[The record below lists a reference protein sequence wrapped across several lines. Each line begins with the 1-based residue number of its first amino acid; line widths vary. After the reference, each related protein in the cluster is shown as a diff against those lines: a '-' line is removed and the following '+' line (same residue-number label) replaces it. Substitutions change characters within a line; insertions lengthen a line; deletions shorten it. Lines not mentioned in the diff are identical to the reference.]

1 MNIVRR
7 ALLGLQSV
15 GVDRVLAMPDSS
27 HLVRR
32 AADDPHLSVEVDL
45 LRMTA
50 LYNEGDTVRAAAAMS
65 EEGVNCLITLGG
77 DGTNRAVAK
86 GSRDMPMVAIST
98 GTNNVFPVMVEGTI
112 AGMAAGLVASGVVP
126 LEEAAVRS
134 KTIAVIV
141 DGEDRDIALV
151 DVALSKE
158 RFVATR
164 AIWDM
169 NTIYEVFL
177 TRAEPSSIGLSS
189 IGARLQAVSLT
200 DGGGLHYRIAAL
212 RQAQNEREGEA
223 QDERE
228 GGALLDSRFR
238 GNDGMAQ
245 LYVRAP
251 IAPGSVPVVGIESWQ
266 RLADG
271 QRVAIERRH
280 STVALDGERSFS
292 VNPHNLLEIE
302 VRRDGPPVV
311 SVDAA
316 LASCRRC
323 GRVPC
328 LERPEKGRPAF
339 LPFLN
344 LPAVAEISPHPK
356 SKGIHGSGASPDMVY
371 NEPPQGILGTVDCP
385 VQWMSL
391 RVHQP
396 EGYCPDDDYVEA
408 HPVGILAASN

>member
-1 MNIVRR
+1 MALVGIIANPAASKDIRRLVAQGRVVPDWEKVNIVRR

-15 GVDRVLAMPDSS
+15 GIERVLAMPDSS

-45 LRMTA
+45 LTMTA
-50 LYNEGDTVRAAAAMS
+50 LFNEGDTVRAAAAMS
-65 EEGVNCLITLGG
+65 QEGVDCLITLGG

-86 GSRDMPMVAIST
+86 GARDIPMVAIST
-98 GTNNVFPVMVEGTI
+98 GTNNVFPVMVEGTT
-112 AGMAAGLVASGVVP
+112 AGMAAGLVATGAVP
-126 LEEAAVRS
+126 VEEAAVRS
-134 KTIAVIV
+134 KTIAVMV
-141 DGEDRDIALV
+141 DGEERDIALV

-189 IGARLQAVSLT
+189 IGARLEAVSLS
-200 DGGGLHYRIAAL
+200 DGGGLHYRIADV
-212 RQAQNEREGEA
+212 RQAEGE
-223 QDERE
+223 
-228 GGALLDSRFR
+228 GGDGGGLDSRFR
-238 GNDGMAQ
+238 GNDGGDEGAGTNDG
-245 LYVRAP
+245 LAEVYVRAP

-271 QRVAIERRH
+271 QRVAVERRH

-292 VNPHNLLEIE
+292 VNPGNLLEIE

-316 LASCRRC
+316 LRHAAAA
-323 GRVPC
+323 GVFRV
-328 LERPEKGRPAF
+328 
-339 LPFLN
+339 
-344 LPAVAEISPHPK
+344 
-356 SKGIHGSGASPDMVY
+356 
-371 NEPPQGILGTVDCP
+371 
-385 VQWMSL
+385 
-391 RVHQP
+391 
-396 EGYCPDDDYVEA
+396 
-408 HPVGILAASN
+408 